1 MTSTRTFAL
10 ISLLIASPIAAQR
23 QQAATPPAPPALS
36 AEAAAAYEELAPRFA
51 QEAQLIQGWFR
62 DRTVLYYDFGPVPVN
77 VVPATVYWPIHG
89 FDTRGNPVAMR
100 GQRPIFSTIPG
111 LTDYSGVF
119 HLVYVVTADNAQPNY
134 IRDVATV
141 EEQVRRK
148 RASTRATE
156 LLFNLPIVPRGTR
169 LARDSSTGMAGWYQG
184 RDVQFFDFGAVATR
198 PVEMWR
204 FASGRDSGG
213 TPIALDTQNSIVD
226 SIPVAGTYP
235 DLWEI
240 RFVYVDSA
248 FVPNSLKSAQALR
261 SDMSVRIDT
270 AHTIRNLPITIIDG
284 LKVSRAPSPLRLFAD
299 LRSPFP
305 PKPTPPE

>member
-1 MTSTRTFAL
+1 MKSSRTFAL
-10 ISLLIASPIAAQR
+10 ISLLIASPLAAQR

-36 AEAAAAYEELAPRFA
+36 AEAAAVYEELSPRFA
-51 QEAQLIQGWFR
+51 QESQLIQGWFR
-62 DRTVLYYDFGPVPVN
+62 DRPVLYYDFGPVPLN

-89 FDTRGNPVAMR
+89 FDTRGNPVAIR

-141 EEQVRRK
+141 EDQVRRK

-156 LLFNLPIVPRGTR
+156 MLFNLPIVPRGTR

-204 FASGRDSGG
+204 FASGRDSVGA
-213 TPIALDTQNSIVD
+213 PIVLDTQNSIVD

-248 FVPNSLKSAQALR
+248 FVPNSLKSAQAMR

-270 AHTIRNLPITIIDG
+270 VRTIRNLPITIIDG
-284 LKVSRAPSPLRLFAD
+284 LKVNRTPSPLRLFAD

-305 PKPTPPE
+305 PKPTPPQ